1 MEHPWPSYLFISIV
15 VAFAVSIF
23 TENSVLRRITHSD
36 GVVLIGGKCR
46 LKPGY
51 GPSKDS
57 DDIRVQLDSVK
68 QQLDSIMS
76 KLDTNKS

>member
-1 MEHPWPSYLFISIV
+1 MDHPWLSYVFVSII
-15 VAFAVSIF
+15 VAFVVSIF

-36 GVVLIGGKCR
+36 GVVLVGGKCR

-57 DDIRVQLDSVK
+57 QDVRVQLDSIK
-68 QQLDSIMS
+68 HQLDSIMS
-76 KLDTNKS
+76 KIE